1 MSFYK
6 VKNKITQRDS
16 WNYMPPILVPSS
28 AKPNA
33 THILVTSKL
42 HENDVSGVVLVSV
55 LLNVN
60 IFQTFF

>member
-16 WNYMPPILVPSS
+16 WNYMPILVPSS

-33 THILVTSKL
+33 TQILVTSEL